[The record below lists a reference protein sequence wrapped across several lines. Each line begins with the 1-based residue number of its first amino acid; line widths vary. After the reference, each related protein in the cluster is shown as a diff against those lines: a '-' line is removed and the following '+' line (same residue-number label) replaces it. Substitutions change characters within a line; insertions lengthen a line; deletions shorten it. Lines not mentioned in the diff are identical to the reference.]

1 MSPGGSNQVTYDN
14 ANRLTSVTDWN
25 SNSTTYSYDDAGR
38 MTTTTLPSGTG
49 MISSYGGGLSN
60 EFDFAGQQ
68 TDGIGLQYLRAR
80 YYDPETGTF
89 LSRDP
94 MADRPDWRHNETSFA
109 AENSSDVIDP
119 RHATVRS

>member
-1 MSPGGSNQVTYDN
+1 MRLAQVPTSSPNSYEYSLTDALGSVRQLVDENGT
-14 ANRLTSVTDWN
+14 LTCTQAYQPYGESL
-25 SNSTTYSYDDAGR
+25 SSEG
-38 MTTTTLPSGTG
+38 SGT
-49 MISSYGGGLSN
+49 SNYGFTG
-60 EFDFAGQQ
+60 EW
-68 TDGIGLQYLRAR
+68 TDGSGLQYLRAR